1 MFIVQCTISMGI
13 ELFNSC
19 RERNFA
25 MITKPEQL
33 AVAGKAQL
41 DATVRFATIAAE
53 GVEKLLDLQF
63 KNAKASFDEVV
74 KNAKAFTELK
84 DVSQVAS
91 WAGTSFQPGLDK
103 AAAYAKSVYDV
114 ATGTQHEI
122 SALLEEQVAEFNKN
136 VSVALD
142 AAFTSAPAGSESA
155 VAAAKSVIDVANS
168 VYDTVAKATK
178 QLTSLTDQNVA
189 AATGK
194 KKAS

>member
-1 MFIVQCTISMGI
+1 
-13 ELFNSC
+13 
-19 RERNFA
+19 

-41 DATVRFATIAAE
+41 DVAVRFAAIAAE

-74 KNAKAFTELK
+74 RNAKAFSELK

-103 AAAYAKSVYDV
+103 ATAYAKSVYDV
-114 ATGTQHEI
+114 ASGTQQEI
-122 SALLEEQVAEFNKN
+122 SALLEEQVTEFNKN
-136 VSVALD
+136 VAVALD
-142 AAFTSAPAGSESA
+142 AAFKSAPAGSESA

-168 VYDTVAKATK
+168 VYDTISKATK
-178 QLTSLTDQNVA
+178 QLSSLTHANMA
-189 AATGK
+189 AAKGK
-194 KKAS
+194 KKA